1 MTWGL
6 VAVAGA
12 TVVGGAMS
20 SRAAGKAAGAQADA
34 AAASNE
40 LQWEQYQQT
49 REDNAPA
56 LEARNKSLAA
66 LRSMLGIDGGA
77 ARGAPTAGEV
87 MSEPGYAFGLQ
98 QGQQALDRQAAARG
112 MRNSGAALMAAQRYG
127 NDYATTKYN
136 EAFNRSQTGEMNR
149 YNQLAGVAGLGQAGA
164 SQVASSGSQYATS
177 AGNALMGAANAQG
190 AAGIAQADTWGN
202 VGNQLAG
209 WWSNQGGMSGGSSGP
224 SNASIWT
231 QINGG

>member
-1 MTWGL
+1 
-6 VAVAGA
+6 
-12 TVVGGAMS
+12 
-20 SRAAGKAAGAQADA
+20 
-34 AAASNE
+34 
-40 LQWEQYQQT
+40 
-49 REDNAPA
+49 
-56 LEARNKSLAA
+56 
-66 LRSMLGIDGGA
+66 
-77 ARGAPTAGEV
+77 
-87 MSEPGYAFGLQ
+87 
-98 QGQQALDRQAAARG
+98 

-136 EAFNRSQTGEMNR
+136 EAFNRMQTGEMNR

-190 AAGIAQADTWGN
+190 AAGIAQANTWGN

-209 WWSNQGGMSGGSSGP
+209 WWANQGGMGGSSP
-224 SNASIWT
+224 SNASIWN

>member
-1 MTWGL
+1 MPWII
-6 VAVAGA
+6 
-12 TVVGGAMS
+12 GGAAIVGS
-20 SRAAGKAAGAQADA
+20 LLASDAAGDAADAQAGA
-34 AAASNE
+34 AAASND
-40 LQWEQYQQT
+40 LQWKQYQQT

-66 LRSMLGIDGGA
+66 LRSMLGIDGGTV
-77 ARGAPTAGEV
+77 RGAPTAGEV
-87 MSEPGYAFGLQ
+87 MSEPGYQFGLQ

-136 EAFNRSQTGEMNR
+136 EAFNRGQTSEMNR

-164 SQVASSGSQYATS
+164 SQVASSGSQYATN

-190 AAGIAQADTWGN
+190 AAGIAQANTWGN

-209 WWSNQGGMSGGSSGP
+209 WWANQGGIGGGSSSP